1 MAGASPPTAESVAPI
16 DRPTAVVRAR
26 TDGTTFIAAV
36 VPGSPTFRP
45 AAYSTIRPSGLTKF
59 EVAREAWYCA
69 RGTRMPGGGT
79 AGRVL
84 AGPSWLCSAV
94 YTAGDSV
101 GPVGFSG
108 PVTWVRILL
117 ASSLLVATASGPG
130 FCHTGA
136 LNRKISVVG
145 FAADGGKS
153 LLSR

>member
-1 MAGASPPTAESVAPI
+1 
-16 DRPTAVVRAR
+16 
-26 TDGTTFIAAV
+26 
-36 VPGSPTFRP
+36 
-45 AAYSTIRPSGLTKF
+45 
-59 EVAREAWYCA
+59 
-69 RGTRMPGGGT
+69 MPGGGT
-79 AGRVL
+79 AGRGL

-145 FAADGGKS
+145 FAADCGKY
-153 LLSR
+153 LLSRVCPAAESVPDGGAVLPPKPAAVKPKTANERPPKRAMPARRVGA